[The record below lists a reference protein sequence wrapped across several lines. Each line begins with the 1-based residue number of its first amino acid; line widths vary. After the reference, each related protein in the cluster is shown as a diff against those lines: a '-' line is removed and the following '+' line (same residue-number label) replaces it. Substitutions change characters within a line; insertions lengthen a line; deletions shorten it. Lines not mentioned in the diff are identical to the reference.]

1 MASNNAVSCL
11 AEVIGGINSLMT
23 SIITNIGISGTG
35 VLRGRKWA
43 SKMLLWVFWGM
54 GEPVVTVAVHKEMA
68 IPRFLIF

>member
-1 MASNNAVSCL
+1 
-11 AEVIGGINSLMT
+11 MT